1 MSFLMNC
8 YWLLL
13 VIQNIKEHVVTE
25 LQEVKLQTEI
35 YFQKG
40 GMGNS
45 IRKYPGLPATP
56 ADSYKMK
63 QTSEDM
69 CGQVSKRV
77 SFLTPYHAENLC
89 IFHTFVC
96 NNCCYLLFQFLKLQS
111 LKNSFP

>member
-8 YWLLL
+8 YRLLL

-35 YFQKG
+35 YSQKG

-45 IRKYPGLPATP
+45 IRKYSGLPATP
-56 ADSYKMK
+56 AESYKKK
-63 QTSEDM
+63 QMFEDT

-77 SFLTPYHAENLC
+77 GFLTLYRK
-89 IFHTFVC
+89 FVR
-96 NNCCYLLFQFLKLQS
+96 
-111 LKNSFP
+111 FPQICV